1 MSLKMMNEAF
11 KRKYSGV
18 LTESVD
24 NSELTQLKEALVMK
38 SMSTIANGG
47 NLKSLEEGLQEV
59 IEDHFPDHDWWE
71 VTDCQIFN
79 ELFSGTKPREVCDM
93 IVEQIKPEFVATNKE
108 YLTESSVDYIK
119 WVQLPDG
126 EWRLWGS
133 NDGPELDPEFLGRA
147 SKQNGIK
154 YTDARVT
161 KNGETPVGVEDKDIY
176 DKHRFGSDE
185 PPVEESVSNP
195 DRTRGKVSKN
205 LSKSVDK
212 DLVRDLTLII
222 ENDGDIYRRFT
233 TPVINNLKRKKA
245 KGQFDEELAVQA
257 FVHVVENALRQP
269 YFYRYYSYDI
279 KTVPV
284 PERYAVAKEL
294 LDGAMD
300 EIEFEG
306 DSLTEAPIYDLDTQY
321 DSRRSFYSKAKVDTG
336 DDGDKNKLYSYNTLV
351 AEIVDG
357 KPVVHGTYSA
367 TTLRH
372 IKEWL
377 KQLGYRADSAKQIM
391 QDYGAVNESATGRD
405 STHNDVILDR
415 SQPDFHSEYMR
426 LTELGYETVW
436 SGEGKIKLKY
446 TGKSVPKRREFFAED
461 LSDLGIK
468 NNIIEFP
475 SGDYVYVDYQNGKL
489 VAGGATNQGIM
500 PEYEI
505 DFDEDLSVEANLENL
520 YDEIISSNP
529 EFLGES
535 LCRKLREC
543 LRRLRE
549 SSISPEDQA
558 DSDLIRSMIAKLQK
572 RSNSKFTA
580 EEQAVLDKYGIT
592 RDNWRKKL
600 MVGDRELNPDY
611 DGKTSRGYEF
621 SRVTPS
627 WIETTHRN
635 GDTSRINY
643 ADRARKL
650 PQRGADQVAGNWTPN
665 GYINAHTRRD
675 GSTLQGVERA
685 VAADRDRE
693 PVTTMKRHLWDRKYS
708 QGRMDNAQSEYDK
721 TVGKAQ
727 AEFDRQVRWATD
739 TYRRDTVDARQN
751 RDAAQD
757 KIDRMLGRK

>member
-1 MSLKMMNEAF
+1 MNLKMMNEAF
-11 KRKYSGV
+11 KRKYSEV
-18 LTESVD
+18 VNESVD
-24 NSELTQLKEALVMK
+24 NSDLAQLKKALVMK
-38 SMSTIANGG
+38 SMSIIANGG
-47 NLKSLEEGLQEV
+47 NLKSLEVGLQEV
-59 IEDHFPDHDWWE
+59 IEDHFPDHCWWE

-93 IVEQIKPEFVATNKE
+93 IVDQIKPEFVTTNKE
-108 YLTESSVDYIK
+108 DLTESSVDYIK

-279 KTVPV
+279 KTVSV

-300 EIEFEG
+300 EIEFKG

-336 DDGDKNKLYSYNTLV
+336 DKGDKNKLYSYNTLV

-377 KQLGYRADSAKQIM
+377 KQLGYKADNAKQIM
-391 QDYGAVNESATGRD
+391 RDYGVVNESVTGRD
-405 STHNDVILDR
+405 STHSDVILDR
-415 SQPDFHSEYMR
+415 RQPDFHSEYMR

-446 TGKSVPKRREFFAED
+446 TGKPSPKRREFFAEG

-475 SGDYVYVDYQNGKL
+475 SGDYVYVDYQDGKL
-489 VAGGATNQGIM
+489 IAGGATNLGII
-500 PEYEI
+500 PEYEV
-505 DFDEDLSVEANLENL
+505 DFDEDLGVDANLENL
-520 YDEIISSNP
+520 YDEIVRNNP

-535 LCRKLREC
+535 LCRKLKEC

-549 SSISPEDQA
+549 SSISPEDKA
-558 DSDLIRSMIAKLQK
+558 DSDLIRGMIAKMQK
-572 RSNSKFTA
+572 RSNARFTP
-580 EEQAVLDKYGIT
+580 EEMAVMNKYGIT
-592 RDNWRKKL
+592 RDNWTRKL
-600 MVGDRELNPDY
+600 EVGGRELNPDY
-611 DGKTSRGYEF
+611 DGKMSHGYRTYR
-621 SRVTPS
+621 SYPGYVR
-627 WIETTHRN
+627 TTHRN
-635 GDTSRINY
+635 GDTSKINY

-650 PQRGADQVAGNWTPN
+650 PQRDGSQIAGRHTPN
-665 GYINAHTRRD
+665 GHINAHTRSGD
-675 GSTLQGVERA
+675 TTLRSVERA
-685 VAADRDRE
+685 VQADRDRA
-693 PVTTMKRHLWDRKYS
+693 PVRDMERHISTRNFN
-708 QGRMDNAQSEYDK
+708 QGRIDNAQSRYDDSI
-721 TVGKAQ
+721 GKARKKYDD
-727 AEFDRQVRWATD
+727 EVRWATNQ
-739 TYRRDTVDARQN
+739 YRRDTVDATQG
-751 RDAAQD
+751 RDAAQASID
-757 KIDRMLGRK
+757 KMLRRK

>member
-1 MSLKMMNEAF
+1 MNLKMMNEAF
-11 KRKYSGV
+11 KRKYSEV
-18 LTESVD
+18 VNESVD
-24 NSELTQLKEALVMK
+24 NSDLAQLKKALVMK
-38 SMSTIANGG
+38 SMSIIANGG
-47 NLKSLEEGLQEV
+47 NLKSLEVGLQEV
-59 IEDHFPDHDWWE
+59 IEDHFPDHCWWE

-93 IVEQIKPEFVATNKE
+93 IVDQIKPEFVTANKE
-108 YLTESSVDYIK
+108 DLTESSVDYIK
-119 WVQLPDG
+119 WVQLPNG

-133 NDGPELDPEFLGRA
+133 NDGPELDPEFLERA

-205 LSKSVDK
+205 LSKPVDK

-279 KTVPV
+279 KTVSV

-294 LDGAMD
+294 LDGVMD
-300 EIEFEG
+300 EIEFKD
-306 DSLTEAPIYDLDTQY
+306 DSLTEAPIYDLDPQH

-336 DDGDKNKLYSYNTLV
+336 DKGDKNKLYSYNTLV

-377 KQLGYRADSAKQIM
+377 KQLGYKADNAKQIM
-391 QDYGAVNESATGRD
+391 RDYG
-405 STHNDVILDR
+405 VIK
-415 SQPDFHSEYMR
+415 
-426 LTELGYETVW
+426 
-436 SGEGKIKLKY
+436 EGLN
-446 TGKSVPKRREFFAED
+446 
-461 LSDLGIK
+461 DLGVK

-475 SGDYVYVDYQNGKL
+475 SGDYVYVDYQDGKL
-489 VAGGATNQGIM
+489 IAGGATNHGII
-500 PEYEI
+500 PEYEV
-505 DFDEDLSVEANLENL
+505 DFDEDLGVDANLENL
-520 YDEIISSNP
+520 YDEIVRNNP

-535 LCRKLREC
+535 LCRKLKEC

-549 SSISPEDQA
+549 SSISPEDKA
-558 DSDLIRSMIAKLQK
+558 DSDLIRGMIAKMQK
-572 RSNSKFTA
+572 RSNAKFTPD
-580 EEQAVLDKYGIT
+580 EMAVMNKYGIT
-592 RDNWRKKL
+592 RDNWKKKL
-600 MVGDRELNPDY
+600 LVGDRELNPDY
-611 DGKTSRGYEF
+611 DSHTSKSYEF
-621 SRVTPS
+621 SRVTPA
-627 WIETTHRN
+627 WLTTHHRN
-635 GDTSRINY
+635 GDSSKINY

-650 PQRGADQVAGNWTPN
+650 PQRDDNQVAGRWTPN
-665 GYINAHTRRD
+665 GYINAHTRSD
-675 GSTLQGVERA
+675 GNTLQSVERS
-685 VAADRDRE
+685 VVADRDRE
-693 PVTTMKRHLWDRKYS
+693 PVKTMERHLWDRKYS
-708 QGRMDNAQSEYDK
+708 QGKMDSAQSEYDNAMN
-721 TVGKAQ
+721 KAR
-727 AEFDRQVRWATD
+727 AEYDRQLRRATD
-739 TYRRDTVDARQN
+739 TYRWNTVDARKS
-751 RDAAQD
+751 RDSAQD
-757 KIDRMLGRK
+757 KIDRMLRRK

>member
-1 MSLKMMNEAF
+1 MNLKMMNEAF
-11 KRKYSGV
+11 KRKYSEV
-18 LTESVD
+18 VNESVD
-24 NSELTQLKEALVMK
+24 NSDLAQLKEALVMK

-93 IVEQIKPEFVATNKE
+93 IVEQIKPEFVAANKE

-300 EIEFEG
+300 EIEFESKVEESISLPKLPG
-306 DSLTEAPIYDLDTQY
+306 LTGLTE
-321 DSRRSFYSKAKVDTG
+321 DSEKE
-336 DDGDKNKLYSYNTLV
+336 
-351 AEIVDG
+351 EI
-357 KPVVHGTYSA
+357 T
-367 TTLRH
+367 
-372 IKEWL
+372 
-377 KQLGYRADSAKQIM
+377 
-391 QDYGAVNESATGRD
+391 
-405 STHNDVILDR
+405 LDR
-415 SQPDFHSEYMR
+415 RQPDFHSQYMD
-426 LTELGYETVW
+426 LTSSGYEVVW

-446 TGKSVPKRREFFAED
+446 TGKSATKRREFFAED

-475 SGDYVYVDYQNGKL
+475 SGDYVYVDFQNGKL
-489 VAGGATNQGIM
+489 IAGGCTNNGII

-520 YDEIISSNP
+520 YDEIISNNP
-529 EFLGES
+529 EFLGDS
-535 LCRKLREC
+535 LCRKLKEC

-549 SSISPEDQA
+549 SSISPEDKA
-558 DSDLIRSMIAKLQK
+558 DSDLIRGMIAKMQK
-572 RSNSKFTA
+572 RSNAKFTPD
-580 EEQAVLDKYGIT
+580 EMAVMNKYGIT
-592 RDNWRKKL
+592 RDNWTRKL
-600 MVGDRELNPDY
+600 EVGGRELNPDY
-611 DGKTSRGYEF
+611 DDKMSHGY
-621 SRVTPS
+621 RTYRAYPGYVR
-627 WIETTHRN
+627 TTHRN
-635 GDTSRINY
+635 GDTSKINY

-650 PQRGADQVAGNWTPN
+650 PQRDDSQIAGRHTPN
-665 GYINAHTRRD
+665 GYINAHTRSGD
-675 GSTLQGVERA
+675 TTLQNVERA
-685 VAADRDRE
+685 VQADRDRA
-693 PVTTMKRHLWDRKYS
+693 PVRDMERHISTRNFN
-708 QGRMDNAQSEYDK
+708 QGRIDNAQSRYDDSI
-721 TVGKAQ
+721 GKARKKYDD
-727 AEFDRQVRWATD
+727 EVRWATSQ
-739 TYRRDTVDARQN
+739 YRRDTVDATQN
-751 RDAAQD
+751 RDEAQARID
-757 KIDRMLGRK
+757 KMLRRR